1 MLHQAGGRRTAVHRD
16 GLIPH
21 YMPIVNDYLALTKP
35 RITWLILMSTA
46 VGFYFGLPS
55 FQPLRQPWVLFHLIF
70 GTALIASGTAALNQ
84 WWERD
89 SDRFM
94 ARTASRPLPAGKIP
108 AVNALVFG
116 AILAALGYI
125 ELWLGC
131 NFLTANLGLFTL
143 ASYLFLYTPLKRRS
157 PHSTTIGA
165 IPGAMPPLIGFA
177 AARGVL
183 TLEAWALFAILFV
196 WQFPHF
202 YAIAWMYRDEYSRA
216 GIRMLAVVEPDGNST
231 ANRILWTS
239 IVMLP
244 TSLLPMVLAMS
255 GLVYLAA
262 AIVMGA
268 ILLYCAIKMFRD
280 RSRENAR
287 GVLLA
292 SVVYLP
298 VLYAVLIFAPR

>member
-1 MLHQAGGRRTAVHRD
+1 MSLF
-16 GLIPH
+16 
-21 YMPIVNDYLALTKP
+21 NDYLALTKP

-46 VGFYFGLPS
+46 IGFYFGLP
-55 FQPLRQPWVLFHLIF
+55 QINPEKTQWVLFHLIF

-84 WWERD
+84 WWERE

-94 ARTASRPLPAGKIP
+94 SRTASRPLPAGKIP
-108 AVNALVFG
+108 AFNALVFG
-116 AILAALGYI
+116 SILAILGFV

-131 NFLTANLGLFTL
+131 NLLTAGLGLFTL
-143 ASYLFLYTPLKRRS
+143 ASYLFCYTPMKRMS

-177 AARGVL
+177 AAAGVL
-183 TLEAWALFAILFV
+183 TWEAWALYAILFV

-202 YAIAWMYRDEYSRA
+202 YAIAWMYREEYGKA
-216 GIRMLAVVEPDGNST
+216 GILMLPVVEPDGNST

-239 IVMLP
+239 ILMVP
-244 TSLLPMVLAMS
+244 TSLLPTLLAMS
-255 GLVYLAA
+255 GKVYLAT

-268 ILLYCAIKMFRD
+268 LLLYCAWKMFKE

>member
-1 MLHQAGGRRTAVHRD
+1 MST
-16 GLIPH
+16 
-21 YMPIVNDYLALTKP
+21 VNDYLALTKP

-46 VGFYFGLPS
+46 VGFYFGLP
-55 FQPLRQPWVLFHLIF
+55 FLQAANVPWVLFHLIL

-84 WWERD
+84 WWERE
-89 SDRFM
+89 SDRHM
-94 ARTASRPLPAGKIP
+94 SRTATRPLPSGKIT
-108 AVNALVFG
+108 ANNALIFG
-116 AILAALGYI
+116 SVLAALGFA

-131 NFLTANLGLFTL
+131 NPLTALLGLFTL
-143 ASYLFLYTPLKRRS
+143 ATYLFLYTPLKRRS

-177 AARGVL
+177 AARGML
-183 TLEAWALFAILFV
+183 TLEAWALYAILFV

-202 YAIAWMYRDEYSRA
+202 YAIAWMYREEYGRA
-216 GIRMLAVVEPDGNST
+216 GIKMLPVVEPDGNST

-239 IVMLP
+239 ILMVP
-244 TSLLPMVLAMS
+244 TSLLPVALAMS

-268 ILLYCAIKMFRD
+268 VLLYCAYNMY
-280 RSRENAR
+280 RSRTRENAR
-287 GVLLA
+287 AVLLA

>member
-1 MLHQAGGRRTAVHRD
+1 MSLF
-16 GLIPH
+16 
-21 YMPIVNDYLALTKP
+21 NDYLALTKP

-46 VGFYFGLPS
+46 IGFYFGLP
-55 FQPLRQPWVLFHLIF
+55 QLNPQKTQWVLFNLIF

-84 WWERD
+84 WWERE

-94 ARTASRPLPAGKIP
+94 SRTASRPLPAGKIP
-108 AVNALVFG
+108 AFNALVFG
-116 AILAALGYI
+116 SILATLGFF

-131 NFLTANLGLFTL
+131 NLLTASLGLFTL
-143 ASYLFLYTPLKRRS
+143 ASYLFCYTPMKRMS

-177 AARGVL
+177 AAAGVL
-183 TLEAWALFAILFV
+183 TWEAWALYAILFV

-202 YAIAWMYRDEYSRA
+202 YAIAWMYREEYGKA
-216 GIRMLAVVEPDGNST
+216 GILMLPVVEPDGNST

-239 IVMLP
+239 ILMVP
-244 TSLLPMVLAMS
+244 TSLLPALLAMS
-255 GLVYLAA
+255 GKVYLAT

-268 ILLYCAIKMFRD
+268 ILLYCAWKMFKD

>member
-1 MLHQAGGRRTAVHRD
+1 MSLF
-16 GLIPH
+16 
-21 YMPIVNDYLALTKP
+21 NDYLALTKP

-55 FQPLRQPWVLFHLIF
+55 LNPQNIHWVLFHLIS

-94 ARTASRPLPAGKIP
+94 SRTASRPLPSGKMK
-108 AVNALVFG
+108 ATHALVFG
-116 AILAALGYI
+116 IILAALGYVQ
-125 ELWLGC
+125 LWLGC
-131 NFLTANLGLFTL
+131 NLLTANLGLFTL
-143 ASYLFLYTPLKRRS
+143 ASYLFCYTPMKRLS

-177 AARGVL
+177 AAAGIL
-183 TLEAWALFAILFV
+183 TWEAWALYAILFV

-202 YAIAWMYRDEYSRA
+202 YAIAWMYREEYGKA
-216 GIRMLAVVEPDGNST
+216 GILMLPVVEPNGNST

-239 IVMLP
+239 ILMVP
-244 TSLLPMVLAMS
+244 TSLLPSILAMS
-255 GLVYLAA
+255 GKIYLAT

-268 ILLYCAIKMFRD
+268 ILLFCAWKMFQE